1 MWAMKTMEDY
11 DEKTK
16 ITNISNTFTDYDSI
30 PWNDDLLSEGIL
42 YYPQF
47 YRASVSLLNCGLNS
61 LVYLYL
67 AQNNIPTLLY

>member
-1 MWAMKTMEDY
+1 MCLVLESEDYTCDVSMKTMEDY

-61 LVYLYL
+61 LV
-67 AQNNIPTLLY
+67 